1 MLVAGVAY
9 IAIALLTLL
18 SRSVRDLPGCGADPE
33 HRQHHFSAS
42 ALTTVRLRLVATP
55 SSFSTWTLVSLASEP

>member
-1 MLVAGVAY
+1 MLVSGVAY

-18 SRSVRDLPGCGADPE
+18 SRSVRDLPRGDGG
-33 HRQHHFSAS
+33 RQHHFSAS